1 MFHDDREW
9 CIIPATVP
17 EQAATVVAGRKLPH
31 CAAVQIGDYLLLNDS
46 LPEDPPTD
54 FAVVRRLDPSG
65 GRYEQVASL
74 TLGYFTY
81 DVVLDIIRR
90 LLAGERVDDFTAVE
104 VQPRVRS
111 ADEHQGRE
119 CAFCS

>member
-9 CIIPATVP
+9 CIFPTTEL
-17 EQAATVVAGRKLPH
+17 EQAAMAVAGRKLPH

-54 FAVVRRLDPSG
+54 FAVVRRLKTSG

-74 TLGYFTY
+74 TLGCFPY
-81 DVVLDIIRR
+81 DTILDTIRR
-90 LLAGERVDDFTAVE
+90 LLAGERVDEFAAVM
-104 VQPRVRS
+104 VRPRVRS
-111 ADEHQGRE
+111 ADEHRGRK